1 MKLFVN
7 KIQINKEN
15 KENYVKL
22 NYDFMMFK
30 RINQILIV
38 VTVLTIFSM
47 PKLFARQLNLDS
59 AIAIAISNNADVKIA
74 ALELERARSA
84 VKEAYG
90 YAYPTLDLTAQF
102 SHFIEKPKMAF
113 PDFGAMLNNSVYGV
127 LFKEKVLPEDKNKFL
142 PMATTLQTFALANS
156 YNTTLQLQQVL
167 FSSTVFKGISSSGI
181 YKDLAREALVSKI
194 SSAVLNTKKA
204 FYGALLAQE
213 VLRITQE
220 SFDNAKKNF
229 ENVKAMQKQ
238 GMVAEFDAL
247 RAEVQVENLR
257 PLVYQMESNL
267 EMVKNNLKIVL
278 GIDQSEDI
286 TLEGELKYEDQKLLS
301 ENEYINLAVEKNF
314 DLRTMKMKRNFDEAL
329 IDLDISSYYPNI
341 AAFGNYTLAGSS
353 DDFNFKN
360 YRQSLVGINFSINL
374 FNGFRTSQKVEQGK
388 INVMKTDESINQLK
402 DVLISQIKTKLVEIK
417 KIQANIDAQ
426 NRNIELAQ
434 RAYNI
439 SELRYKEGTGNQ
451 IEIENADLALRQAK
465 TNRLQSVYQYIS
477 TIAEIENL
485 IGNLDQKYLK
495 IKVEN

>member
-1 MKLFVN
+1 
-7 KIQINKEN
+7 
-15 KENYVKL
+15 
-22 NYDFMMFK
+22 MFK
-30 RINQILIV
+30 KINQIVLIV
-38 VTVLTIFSM
+38 MVLAIISL
-47 PKLFARQLNLDS
+47 PKLFARQITLDS
-59 AIAIAISNNADVKIA
+59 AITIAISNNADVKIA
-74 ALELERARSA
+74 ALELDRARSA

-102 SHFIEKPKMAF
+102 NHFVEKPQTPF
-113 PDFGAMLNNSVYGV
+113 PDFGALLNNSVYDV
-127 LFKEKVLPEDKNKFL
+127 LFKEKVLPEDKSKFMS
-142 PMATTLQTFALANS
+142 MATKLQTFALANS
-156 YNTTLQLQQVL
+156 YNTTLQLQQIL

-181 YKDLAREALVSKI
+181 YKDLAREALISKI

-213 VLRITQE
+213 VLRITKE
-220 SFDNAKKNF
+220 SFDNAQKNF

-278 GIDQSEDI
+278 GIDQSEEI
-286 TLEGELKYEDQKLLS
+286 TLSGELTYEDQKLLS

-329 IDLDISSYYPNI
+329 IDLDISTYYPTI
-341 AAFGNYTLAGSS
+341 AAFGNYTFAGSS
-353 DDFNFKN
+353 DNFSFQN
-360 YRQSLVGINFSINL
+360 YKQSLVGINFSINL
-374 FNGFRTSQKVEQGK
+374 FNGFRTTRKVEQGK
-388 INVMKTDESINQLK
+388 INVMKTDETINQLK
-402 DVLISQIKTKLVEIK
+402 NVLISQIKTKLVEIK
-417 KIQANIDAQ
+417 KIQANIEAQ
-426 NRNIELAQ
+426 NRNIDLAQ

-465 TNRLQSVYQYIS
+465 TNRLQSVFQYIS
-477 TIAEIENL
+477 TIAEVDNI